1 MKSQRVTNLRRKV
14 FAEVARIAYE
24 SENPAS
30 DLEEIPY
37 VITPDEQPKYRES
50 VYRERQIAAE
60 RVP

>member
-30 DLEEIPY
+30 NLEEIPY
-37 VITPDEQPKYRES
+37 VITP
-50 VYRERQIAAE
+50 
-60 RVP
+60 